1 MATERFRRNAI
12 AVLHDEDGNEVSD
25 HQVMATLLWA
35 EYKKQ
40 DGEIQQNFIGI

>member
-1 MATERFRRNAI
+1 MATERFKRNAI

-35 EYKKQ
+35 E
-40 DGEIQQNFIGI
+40 